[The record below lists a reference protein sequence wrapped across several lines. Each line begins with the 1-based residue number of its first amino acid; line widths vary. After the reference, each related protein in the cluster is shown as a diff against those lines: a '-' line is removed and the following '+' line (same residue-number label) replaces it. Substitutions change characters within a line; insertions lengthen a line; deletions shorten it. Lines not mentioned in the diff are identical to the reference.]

1 MTQRSLPLL
10 LVALFVVACTDSR
23 PTAPAHEDHPEVPRV
38 PRFASLPAPCDPGV
52 LTTLNTLAT
61 AMFATD
67 ADGQQ
72 SALSKLRNINS
83 SCIFE
88 RPSTQSQIKALQQFL
103 LQKLGAGSLTDPE
116 PGPPTLQGH
125 VADFLTN
132 LFIFGGLKVAG
143 AGTATPASPVT
154 VTTADQMA
162 GVFVPA
168 GAVTQEVV
176 IIITPLPDN
185 TTLPN
190 NPFPTYP
197 PAVDITTSI
206 GPITFAV
213 PVVVGLCEDPSVPAN
228 VQPNLRIGHGLAN
241 NTTEILPLAPPPSF
255 LTCYG
260 PLAANEPLHFDRNH
274 LLGSAQRLV
283 AWAGRHVADVFTPK
297 NAYAIHGGLGGLT
310 SSLSPFKAVDVGG
323 ASIAFESTRDIAGG
337 DIYTMNPD
345 GTSQT
350 RVTNS
355 RATKCCAVWSPDHSK
370 IAFADTISGIV
381 QIFVMD
387 ANGSNLQQLTTFGP
401 GVNAL
406 PSAWSPDGTKILFI
420 RGSPQKVWVMNANG
434 SGQTQLTF
442 GSSQDLH
449 PRFSPD
455 GSTIVLATDALTVPF
470 NFRLASMP
478 STGGSMTQLTFT
490 ADGGVLDTDPVYS
503 PTGNKIAFARFDG
516 TNYSIFTMDAN
527 GTNQV
532 QRTFVGTDGSNRQPV
547 YNPIGTRIAFEST
560 RDGNLEI
567 YVMNP
572 NGSGQTRLTSVSQPD
587 QNPAWR

>member
-1 MTQRSLPLL
+1 MMQRSLPLL
-10 LVALFVVACTDSR
+10 LVGLFVVACTDSR
-23 PTAPAHEDHPEVPRV
+23 TTEPTHSHEAPSV
-38 PRFASLPAPCDPGV
+38 PRFTALPTPCDPVV
-52 LTTLNTLAT
+52 LNDLNVLAT

-72 SALSKLRNINS
+72 SVLSKLRNINA
-83 SCIFE
+83 SCVFE
-88 RPSTQSQIKALQQFL
+88 RPSTQAQVKALQQFL

-116 PGPPTLQGH
+116 AGPPTLQGH
-125 VADFLTN
+125 VADFLTK
-132 LFIFGGLKVAG
+132 LFIFAG
-143 AGTATPASPVT
+143 SKISGAATATPGSPVT
-154 VTTADQMA
+154 VVTSDQTA

-168 GAVTQEVV
+168 GAVSQEVV
-176 IIITPLPDN
+176 IIITPLADN
-185 TTLPN
+185 TNLPN
-190 NPFPTYP
+190 NPYPTYP

-206 GPITFAV
+206 GPMTFAV
-213 PVVVGLCEDPSVPAN
+213 PILVGLCEDPSVPTN
-228 VQPNLRIGHGLAN
+228 VQPNLRIGHGLTN
-241 NTTEILPLAPPPSF
+241 NTTEILPLAPPPNF
-255 LTCYG
+255 LACYG
-260 PLAANEPLHFDRNH
+260 PLAMNEPLHFDRHH

-297 NAYAIHGGLGGLT
+297 NAYALHGGLGGLT

-345 GTSQT
+345 GTTQT
-350 RVTNS
+350 RITNS

-370 IAFADTISGIV
+370 IVFADTISGNV

-387 ANGSNLQQLTTFGP
+387 ANGSNLQQLTTFLP
-401 GVNAL
+401 GTNAL

-434 SGQTQLTF
+434 GSPTQLTF
-442 GSSQDLH
+442 GASQDLH

-470 NFRLASMP
+470 NFRIATMP
-478 STGGSMTQLTFT
+478 ATGGVMTPLTFS
-490 ADGGVLDTDPVYS
+490 GGVLDTDPVYS
-503 PTGNKIAFARFDG
+503 PTGNKIAFARYDG
-516 TNYSIFTMDAN
+516 ANYSIFTMDAN
-527 GTNQV
+527 GANQL

-572 NGSGQTRLTSVSQPD
+572 LGTGQTRLTFNAVPD